1 MMMMMMMMMMMTYL
15 SLLAF
20 NASPSLHIHTPP
32 ATSLPGGTGERRL
45 GAGGHALVSGC
56 PEHWT
61 IQPST

>member
-1 MMMMMMMMMMMTYL
+1 MMMMMMMMMMTYL

-32 ATSLPGGTGERRL
+32 ATSLPDRTGKRL
-45 GAGGHALVSGC
+45 GVGGRALVSGC